1 VAAVVSVVEEAPSPL
16 ASPEVVAVAGGSV
29 LDGPAPTVVAV
40 VDVGFFPAAVEV
52 VVAALPVFLSRL
64 MPAFAPVAV
73 VTVLITVSC
82 TMVLPSPEVASA

>member
-1 VAAVVSVVEEAPSPL
+1 
-16 ASPEVVAVAGGSV
+16 V

-73 VTVLITVSC
+73 VTS
-82 TMVLPSPEVASA
+82 